1 MKKSVAPAILAAA
14 VICLFCGRD
23 NTGSCCAGVA
33 PANEGA
39 RALTVCIAAAESELE
54 AEGSNADRTGYAGPA
69 REIKPERVDPATGD
83 SGGTRYSSGRNAP
96 SGSAAART
104 PEASTAKKSGRAS
117 KSVTAASDSDAS
129 RKTAADTGPS
139 AERSP
144 DKTSGVNG
152 AGAKETAGGMAA
164 SEARDNKQGAPAT
177 RKEENVSEDNED
189 SMAGTREKYAA
200 PEGLLAKPRV
210 DPPEV
215 K

>member
-23 NTGSCCAGVA
+23 NTGSCCAGVV
-33 PANEGA
+33 PADEGVQ
-39 RALTVCIAAAESELE
+39 ALAVCIAAAESEFE

-69 REIKPERVDPATGD
+69 REIKPERVDPATRD
-83 SGGTRYSSGRNAP
+83 SGDTRYSSVRNTP

-104 PEASTAKKSGRAS
+104 PEASTANKSGRSS
-117 KSVTAASDSDAS
+117 KSVAAASDSDAS
-129 RKTAADTGPS
+129 RKTAADTGTS

-144 DKTSGVNG
+144 DKKGGVKG
-152 AGAKETAGGMAA
+152 AGTKETAGGIAA

-177 RKEENVSEDNED
+177 HKEENVSENNGD
-189 SMAGTREKYAA
+189 SMTGTREKYAA